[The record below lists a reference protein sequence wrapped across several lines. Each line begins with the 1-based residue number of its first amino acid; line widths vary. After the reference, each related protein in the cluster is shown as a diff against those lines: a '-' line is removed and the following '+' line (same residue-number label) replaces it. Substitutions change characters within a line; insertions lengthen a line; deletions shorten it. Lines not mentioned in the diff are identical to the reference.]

1 MNSITKAARQRSIF
15 MPQGRIFL
23 FATAHSYGYDVD
35 EKYNIVDSDGN
46 ILPVDHE
53 DYQAIVKM
61 AQAQATTESHLGSD
75 MDA

>member
-1 MNSITKAARQRSIF
+1 MTEHIRLMREHSIF

-23 FATAHSYGYDVD
+23 IATAHSYGYDVD

-53 DYQAIVKM
+53 DYHSIVRMARSQAS
-61 AQAQATTESHLGSD
+61 AESHIGSD
-75 MDA
+75 MLE